1 MVHAIPSTYISY
13 NFLTKFLHFE
23 HFHPGPLSFSP
34 HSSPLVP
41 TKRITFAFLFFSF
54 LFFSFLFSSFLPSF
68 LLFVHSFFS
77 FLGPHLQHMEVP
89 RLGVCLELQLLTY
102 TTSTVTRD
110 PSSISY
116 LHRSSWQ
123 HWILNSL
130 SGASRILVVFVTCWA
145 TMRTPEVFFCELVCF

>member
-1 MVHAIPSTYISY
+1 MPSLVLIYLITFWPSFYI
-13 NFLTKFLHFE
+13 
-23 HFHPGPLSFSP
+23 LSTFIQVP
-34 HSSPLVP
+34 FPSPL
-41 TKRITFAFLFFSF
+41 TLHLWYLQRESLLLCFSF

-130 SGASRILVVFVTCWA
+130 SGASRILVVFLTCWA